1 MKESDRPDPDVLLA
15 AITRQEKSERNGRL
29 KIFFGMCPGVGKTYA
44 MLTAAKERLKQGDDI
59 VVGYVE
65 SHGRLETMS
74 LVDGLPVLDRAKVHY
89 KGTILEEMDLDAILA
104 RRPSI
109 VVVDELAHTNAPG
122 SRHAKRYQD
131 VIEILESGIDVFTTL
146 NVQHVES
153 RKDTISQITGIE
165 IRETVPDSLLDLSS
179 DLTVIDL
186 TPEKLRERLAEGK
199 VYAAGRAQAASDH
212 FFKESNLIALREMAL
227 RLVAERVERDL
238 RQARLQSG
246 TPWKAADRL
255 MVPVIPSPSAEKLIR
270 WTRRTAS
277 SLEASWIAVT
287 VETPRGFSEEEQR
300 HLTKNLALARS
311 LGAEVIMTQG
321 VSTRDTLMRV
331 AREQNVS
338 QIILKKPSPHRLW
351 KRLFS
356 PALSWWL
363 SNSGDVDIQFVEI
376 KKGSREQFT
385 PGIHSYQE
393 SLLQYGKALAVAAAV
408 TLLCTALEP
417 EIGYQAVSLLYL
429 LGVLFAALRLSRFAT
444 IFLAFVSAAT
454 WDFLFTVP
462 KYTFYISK
470 PEDVLMLVL
479 LFTSAII
486 IGNLTNR
493 LRIREEME
501 RVGGERVKTILRF
514 TQALSACNNVAS
526 IRSAALAKIEE
537 IFQTRVSILLADTN
551 GNLPEDQGDAAGLIL
566 SEKEL
571 GVANWV
577 FANKRPAGR
586 FTETLADSHA
596 LHLPILSGTRI
607 MGVLSVALETPI
619 SLQQREILET
629 LVSQL
634 ALVLEKA

>member
-1 MKESDRPDPDVLLA
+1 
-15 AITRQEKSERNGRL
+15 
-29 KIFFGMCPGVGKTYA
+29 
-44 MLTAAKERLKQGDDI
+44 
-59 VVGYVE
+59 
-65 SHGRLETMS
+65 
-74 LVDGLPVLDRAKVHY
+74 
-89 KGTILEEMDLDAILA
+89 
-104 RRPSI
+104 
-109 VVVDELAHTNAPG
+109 
-122 SRHAKRYQD
+122 
-131 VIEILESGIDVFTTL
+131 
-146 NVQHVES
+146 
-153 RKDTISQITGIE
+153 
-165 IRETVPDSLLDLSS
+165 
-179 DLTVIDL
+179 
-186 TPEKLRERLAEGK
+186 
-199 VYAAGRAQAASDH
+199 
-212 FFKESNLIALREMAL
+212 
-227 RLVAERVERDL
+227 
-238 RQARLQSG
+238 
-246 TPWKAADRL
+246 
-255 MVPVIPSPSAEKLIR
+255 
-270 WTRRTAS
+270 
-277 SLEASWIAVT
+277 
-287 VETPRGFSEEEQR
+287 
-300 HLTKNLALARS
+300 
-311 LGAEVIMTQG
+311 
-321 VSTRDTLMRV
+321 MRV

-338 QIILKKPSPHRLW
+338 QIILKKPAPHRLW

-356 PALSWWL
+356 TALSWWL
-363 SNSGDVDIQFVEI
+363 SNSGDVDIQFVEV
-376 KKGSREQFT
+376 KKSNGEQFT
-385 PGIHSYQE
+385 SGTHSYQE
-393 SLLQYGKALAVAAAV
+393 SLLQYVKALAVAAAV

-514 TQALSACNNVAS
+514 TQALSACNNVSS
-526 IRSAALAKIEE
+526 IRAAALAKIEE
-537 IFQTRVSILLADTN
+537 IFQTRVSILLADAN

-566 SEKEL
+566 SEKEV

-607 MGVLSVALETPI
+607 MGVLSMALETPI

>member
-1 MKESDRPDPDVLLA
+1 MKESERPDPDVLLA
-15 AITRQEKSERNGRL
+15 AITRQEKSQSIGRL

-44 MLTAAKERLKQGDDI
+44 MLTAARERLKQGDDI

-74 LVDGLPVLDRAKVHY
+74 LIDGLPVLERAKVQY

-122 SRHAKRYQD
+122 SRHTKRYQD

-153 RKDTISQITGIE
+153 RKDTIFQITGIE

-186 TPEKLRERLAEGK
+186 TPEKLRERLAAGK
-199 VYAAGRAQAASDH
+199 VYASGRAQAASDN

-238 RQARLQSG
+238 RQARFQSG
-246 TPWKAADRL
+246 TPWKASDRL
-255 MVPVIPSPSAEKLIR
+255 MVPVIPDPSAEKLIR
-270 WTRRTAS
+270 WTRRMAS

-287 VETPRGFSEEEQR
+287 VETPGGFSEEEQR

-311 LGAEVIMTQG
+311 LGAGVIMAQG
-321 VSTRDTLMRV
+321 VSVRDTLIRV

-338 QIILKKPSPHRLW
+338 QIILKKPAPHRLW
-351 KRLFS
+351 DQLFS
-356 PALSWWL
+356 PALNWWL
-363 SNSGDVDIQFVEI
+363 TNSGDIDIQFVETQRI
-376 KKGSREQFT
+376 KTEQSKIWNPFDRGT
-385 PGIHSYQE
+385 G
-393 SLLQYGKALAVAAAV
+393 LQYLKALAVAAVV
-408 TLLCTALEP
+408 TLVCKALEP

-454 WDFLFTVP
+454 WDFFFTVP
-462 KYTFYISK
+462 KYTFYVSK
-470 PEDVLMLVL
+470 PEDILMLVL
-479 LFTSAII
+479 FFTTAII

-493 LRIREEME
+493 LKVREEME
-501 RVGGERVKTILRF
+501 RVDGERVKTILRF
-514 TQALSACNNVAS
+514 TQALSACDSPAE
-526 IRSAALAKIEE
+526 IRSAALGKIEE
-537 IFQTRVSILLADTN
+537 IFQTRVSIMLADVD
-551 GNLPEDQGDAAGLIL
+551 GNLSEDQGESGGLIL
-566 SEKEL
+566 SDKDV

-577 FANKRPAGR
+577 CANKRPAGR
-586 FTETLADSHA
+586 FTETLADSRA

-607 MGVLSVALETPI
+607 MGVLSMALETPI
-619 SLQQREILET
+619 SLQRREVLET